1 MAGKPRVHEVASEL
15 GVDSK
20 VALKVLRELGEFVKS
35 PSSTIEAPTARR
47 LRAALRGDPVPATS
61 KHAAMPPIRPRPNA
75 RWTVAMTAQN
85 LQTDVRSVIAVLA
98 TINVRGMTAN
108 SSLTAE
114 QESLVRR
121 AFAPDLR
128 HDVGTRRQADAQDI
142 PEIVPVP
149 THPEGAWAAIRLNL
163 ILRSERDWSKFGITQ
178 SRKKLWLN
186 AGIPEDKAHVAAL
199 LSSGSNVA
207 PSALDTVLS
216 SGRTVRREAL
226 SGVNAVRLRQRLAMK
241 HGSQLT
247 GVRDD
252 LVSIL
257 GKPGRDRF
265 DAETDEYRARLQA
278 IRITPSALPELT
290 DAAVAYLAS
299 ATRIDAAHLRLGS
312 SARAYL
318 ADRTVDPLLS
328 DVAQAHGVGTTGTEL
343 TTLAE
348 AAIAYVES
356 TRRAQRVSAAVLFR
370 AAASERRFMFV
381 DANIADVL
389 DDTPGELELPPIPS
403 GVAYLHHSDQPDRI
417 LAWTSLPTGI
427 HVALFD
433 GRALAAK
440 GSLPPVDVY
449 SDDSTS
455 PSAGMLRALTRLRT
469 PTLGGTSRRSA
480 PSGAPLSPEDS
491 TEGDTRL
498 RAVVLHYRSDLSESS
513 THSRSSRRLDVDHRW
528 EVRGH
533 PRRQWYPSQREHHVI
548 WIDDHTAGP
557 SDRPLIRVDRVEVF

>member
-15 GVDSK
+15 GVDLK

-47 LRAALRGDPVPATS
+47 LRAALRGDPIPATS
-61 KHAAMPPIRPRPNA
+61 RHAAMPPIRPRPNA
-75 RWTVAMTAQN
+75 RWTVAMIAQN

-98 TINVRGMTAN
+98 TNNVRGTTAN
-108 SSLTAE
+108 SALTAE
-114 QESLVRR
+114 QESLLRR
-121 AFAPDLR
+121 TFAPDPR
-128 HDVGTRRQADAQDI
+128 RDVDTHRQADVQDI

-149 THPEGAWAAIRLNL
+149 SHPEGAWAAVRLNL
-163 ILRSERDWSKFGITQ
+163 IRRSERDWSRFGITQ
-178 SRKKLWLN
+178 SRKNLWLRS
-186 AGIPEDKAHVAAL
+186 GIPEDRAHVAAL
-199 LSSGSNVA
+199 LNSGSNVA

-216 SGRTVRREAL
+216 SGQTLRREAL
-226 SGVNAVRLRQRLAMK
+226 SGVNAVRLRQRLALK
-241 HGSQLT
+241 QGTQLT

-257 GKPGRDRF
+257 GKPGRGRF
-265 DAETDEYRARLQA
+265 DAETDEYRARLHA
-278 IRITPSALPELT
+278 IRIAPSSLPELT

-299 ATRIDAAHLRLGS
+299 ATRVDAAHLRLGS
-312 SARAYL
+312 AARAYL
-318 ADRTVDPLLS
+318 ADKTVDPLLS
-328 DVAQAHGVGTTGTEL
+328 DVAQAHGVTTTGIEL

-348 AAIAYVES
+348 AAVAYVES

-381 DANIADVL
+381 DADIAELL
-389 DDTPGELELPPIPS
+389 DDAPGERKLPPTPS

-417 LAWTSLPTGI
+417 LVWTSLPTGI

-433 GRALAAK
+433 GRALTAK
-440 GSLPPVDVY
+440 GSLPPVDLY
-449 SDDSTS
+449 SDASTS

-469 PTLGGTSRRSA
+469 PALGGTSHRGEPAWRH
-480 PSGAPLSPEDS
+480 LEPEDS
-491 TEGDTRL
+491 TGGDAQL
-498 RAVVLHYRSDLSESS
+498 KAVVLHYRSERGESS
-513 THSRSSRRLDVDHRW
+513 TEPRSSRRPDHRW

-533 PRRQWYPSQREHHVI
+533 SRRQWYPSQRAHHVI

-557 SDRPLIRVDRVEVF
+557 AHRPLVRVDRVEVF

>member
-1 MAGKPRVHEVASEL
+1 MAGKPRVHEVAFEL

-47 LRAALRGDPVPATS
+47 LRAALRGDPIPATS
-61 KHAAMPPIRPRPNA
+61 KHSAMPPIRPRPNA
-75 RWTVAMTAQN
+75 HWTVAMIAQN

-98 TINVRGMTAN
+98 TDNVRGMTAD

-121 AFAPDLR
+121 AFAADPR
-128 HDVGTRRQADAQDI
+128 RDVDTRRQADARDL
-142 PEIVPVP
+142 PDIVPVP
-149 THPEGAWAAIRLNL
+149 AHPEGAWAAVRLNL
-163 ILRSERDWSKFGITQ
+163 IRRSERDWSKFGITQ

-199 LSSGSNVA
+199 LGSGSNVA

-216 SGRTVRREAL
+216 SGQTLRREAL
-226 SGVNAVRLRQRLAMK
+226 SGVNAVRLRQRLAAK

-257 GKPGRDRF
+257 GKPGRERF

-290 DAAVAYLAS
+290 DAAAAYLAS
-299 ATRIDAAHLRLGS
+299 ASRVDAAHLRLGS
-312 SARAYL
+312 AARAYL

-328 DVAQAHGVGTTGTEL
+328 DVAQAHGVTTTGTEL

-348 AAIAYVES
+348 AAVAYVES

-381 DANIADVL
+381 DADISVVL
-389 DDTPGELELPPIPS
+389 DDAPGELELPPFPS

-427 HVALFD
+427 HAALFD
-433 GRALAAK
+433 GRALTAK

-449 SDDSTS
+449 SEDSTA

-469 PTLGGTSRRSA
+469 PALGGTPRRSA
-480 PSGAPLSPEDS
+480 PSGAPLSAEES
-491 TEGDTRL
+491 AEGDTRL
-498 RAVVLHYRSDLSESS
+498 RTVVLHYRSDRSESS
-513 THSRSSRRLDVDHRW
+513 TPSRSSRLPDHRW

-533 PRRQWYPSQREHHVI
+533 PRRQWYPSQREHRVI

-557 SDRPLIRVDRVEVF
+557 SDRPLIRVDRVEVL